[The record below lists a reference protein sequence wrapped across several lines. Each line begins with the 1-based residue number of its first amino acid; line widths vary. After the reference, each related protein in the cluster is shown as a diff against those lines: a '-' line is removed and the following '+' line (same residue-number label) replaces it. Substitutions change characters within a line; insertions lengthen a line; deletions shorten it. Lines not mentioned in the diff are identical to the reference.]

1 MEKNIIIGVDLGG
14 TRIKLGAA
22 NQQGDIVKDINVA
35 AEAEKGPQ
43 SVISNIIKG
52 CKELIDSGIFPKDS
66 VKGVGIG
73 APGSVDL
80 DGGTVKYPPNFPNWG
95 VVRLGE
101 EVSKGLNGLTVE
113 VDNDANAAI
122 AGESKFGAG
131 KNTDNFFM
139 LTLGTGVGG
148 GIIIDNK
155 VFRGVTGAGAEL
167 GHISIDYKGEP
178 CKCGNIGCIEAYV
191 GQRYFSKRTADQLKD
206 YPGSKIHDLING
218 DIDKLEP
225 FIIFKAAEAGDE
237 FAIKA
242 LAEFGFYVG
251 VAISNLVNI
260 FDFQLAVIGGGI
272 SAAGSFIFDPMIK
285 TANERVLSVH
295 RDKFKIV
302 PAELGNRAGILGAA
316 ALVS

>member
-1 MEKNIIIGVDLGG
+1 MNSDIIIGVDLGG
-14 TRIKLGAA
+14 TRIKLGAV
-22 NQQGDIVKDINVA
+22 NEKGDIVKDINIA
-35 AEAEKGPQ
+35 SEAEKGPE
-43 SVISNIIKG
+43 SVIKNIIKG
-52 CKELIDSGIFPKDS
+52 SKELIECGRFPKEN
-66 VKGVGIG
+66 VTGVGIG

-101 EVSKGLNGLTVE
+101 EVSKGLNGLRVE
-113 VDNDANAAI
+113 VENDANAAA

-131 KNTDNFFM
+131 RDTANFFM

-167 GHISIDYKGEP
+167 GHISIDYNGVQ
-178 CKCGNIGCIEAYV
+178 CKCGGIGCIEAYV
-191 GQRYFSKRTADQLKD
+191 GQKYFSQATVEKLKSS
-206 YPGSKIHDLING
+206 PGSKIIEMVNG
-218 DIDKLEP
+218 DMSKVEP
-225 FIIFKAAEAGDE
+225 YIIFKAAEAGDE
-237 FAIKA
+237 FAIKS
-242 LAEFGFYVG
+242 LEEFGFYVG
-251 VAISNLVNI
+251 VTVATLINI
-260 FDFQLAVIGGGI
+260 FDFKLAIIGGGI
-272 SAAGSFIFDPMIK
+272 SAAGSYIFDPMIK

-295 RDKFKIV
+295 KDKFKIV

>member
-1 MEKNIIIGVDLGG
+1 MEKNIVIGVDLGG
-14 TRIKLGAA
+14 TRIKLGAV
-22 NQQGDIVKDINVA
+22 NQQGDIIYDINVA
-35 AEAEKGPQ
+35 TESEKGPET
-43 SVISNIIKG
+43 VVANIIKG
-52 CKELIDSGIFPKDS
+52 CKELIESGKFPKES
-66 VKGVGIG
+66 LKGVGIG

-101 EVSKGLNGLTVE
+101 DVSKGLGGLKVE

-131 KNTDNFFM
+131 RNTDNFFM

-167 GHISIDYKGEP
+167 GHISIDYHGVP
-178 CKCGNIGCIEAYV
+178 CMCGNIGCIEAYV
-191 GQRYFSKRTADQLKD
+191 GQRYFSKHVVEQLKEN
-206 YPGSKIHDLING
+206 PKSKIIELVNG
-218 DIDKLEP
+218 DMEKVEP
-225 FIIFKAAEAGDE
+225 FIVFKAAEAGDE
-237 FAIKA
+237 FAKNA

-251 VAISNLVNI
+251 IAIANLINI
-260 FDFQLAVIGGGI
+260 FDFELAVIGGGI
-272 SAAGSFIFDPMIK
+272 SAAGAFIFDPMIK
-285 TANERVLSVH
+285 TAKERVLSVH
-295 RDKFKIV
+295 RNKFKIV